1 MTGRRHQLALRF
13 VFAGKED
20 DMQLSFLRTD
30 IWPFLRDDVWSFIK
44 NTVWPFMEKQW
55 RLIVPLLVIVV
66 GIFYPKPLFA
76 VINGVVWYY
85 AINKRWP
92 P

>member
-1 MTGRRHQLALRF
+1 
-13 VFAGKED
+13 
-20 DMQLSFLRTD
+20 MQLSFIRTD

-55 RLIVPLLVIVV
+55 RLIVPLLVVLTGV
-66 GIFYPKPLFA
+66 FYPNPYLA
-76 VINGVVWYY
+76 VASGVVWYY